1 MKVARQSLLVMGL
14 LRSLIGRARSSASLT
29 ALGFMLI
36 TVSVVRV
43 GIWSESDA
51 DALRTLALDPWSSTA
66 LEATEFRA
74 RNWLGPLLAWSTRLT
89 SPVAYFTLHLFIAG
103 LTTFVWVA
111 VIRREVREVDRVAVL
126 LALAGV
132 PGLALPFFW
141 VGNDAITLLLLAA
154 VVATRRQPL
163 WTGLTGL
170 LIGLNHF
177 EHGLVALSVLALWY
191 LLGGRG
197 RLQRMI
203 PVATSIFGLVMGRLI
218 QEAAFRRI
226 GVGPIESRLDINL
239 FGRTDF
245 TSIKSVAFLFPIF
258 VWSVLGLGTVIL
270 LTASP
275 LRLRLSICLGVVAL
289 PSIMAFDQTR
299 VFAITAMPLIVVAL
313 LESAETVA
321 LWVRR
326 YMRAFVALLVVAPW
340 LWLNSW
346 KISGSVMPY
355 TILWAVDRLL
365 PGFELSTLP
374 R

>member
-1 MKVARQSLLVMGL
+1 
-14 LRSLIGRARSSASLT
+14 
-29 ALGFMLI
+29 MLI

-170 LIGLNHF
+170 LLGLNHF

-226 GVGPIESRLDINL
+226 GVGPIPSRLDINL

-289 PSIMAFDQTR
+289 PSIIAFDQTR

>member
-1 MKVARQSLLVMGL
+1 
-14 LRSLIGRARSSASLT
+14 
-29 ALGFMLI
+29 
-36 TVSVVRV
+36 
-43 GIWSESDA
+43 
-51 DALRTLALDPWSSTA
+51 
-66 LEATEFRA
+66 
-74 RNWLGPLLAWSTRLT
+74 
-89 SPVAYFTLHLFIAG
+89 
-103 LTTFVWVA
+103 
-111 VIRREVREVDRVAVL
+111 
-126 LALAGV
+126 
-132 PGLALPFFW
+132 
-141 VGNDAITLLLLAA
+141 
-154 VVATRRQPL
+154 
-163 WTGLTGL
+163 
-170 LIGLNHF
+170 
-177 EHGLVALSVLALWY
+177 
-191 LLGGRG
+191 
-197 RLQRMI
+197 
-203 PVATSIFGLVMGRLI
+203 MGRLI